1 LELADYNPLSLF
13 KAAILGVSA
22 RLLNQNKEIEKMKS
36 KIEPATVTW
45 DENGT
50 PLSTQFNDPYFSRKD
65 GLAESTQ
72 VFLETNRLPQRFADL
87 SEGENFVIAETG
99 FGTGLNF
106 LLTWRCF
113 KQYAPATARLSY
125 ISVEGYP
132 LRPEDLHKC
141 LQQWPELSELSTE
154 LEAHY
159 PVLVPGHHWRLFE
172 GRIGL
177 QLIFDQLT
185 PALQSL
191 HPQISHHNWL
201 APLVGV
207 DAWFLDGFAP
217 AKNPD
222 MWQDSIYPSIARLSH
237 PNTSLSSFT
246 AASAVRRNLES
257 WGFVVDKIPGFGQ
270 KREMISAQFE
280 KDWSPSKEQ
289 IRAHTGKNSQSW
301 HLPTQDKTPSDK
313 EQPKEVSI
321 LGAGIAGL
329 CTAKA
334 LATRGIKV
342 TIFDKRPSA
351 LQGASGNPQ
360 VAIFGRLSPDSGDLE
375 DFVMQCLAH
384 SADFYKE
391 YWQSDCGEN
400 AGLLQLSRN
409 DSELKK
415 MHKIVELLP
424 INNGLI
430 RFIKAINS
438 KEICGIELDTDGL
451 WFPNSGWISPP
462 ELASSILSSDLI
474 EFKGN
479 TVVNPQFK
487 DGLWLLLDQGGT
499 EVHRCKPLIVC
510 NGAESLE
517 GDLLDW
523 LPIKP
528 VAGQVSLTKASKET
542 SALTAILSKTT
553 SIAPSMGDTH
563 CLGGTYRLGET
574 SLDVRD
580 ADTAKNLANVNE
592 FLGLESAI
600 TAPVTES
607 RVGVRATTPDYLPI
621 CGAATDI
628 EKLKVDFEP
637 LSRDAKWP
645 MSLQAPALEGLYLN
659 LGYGSRGYAYAP
671 LCAEHIS
678 SIVCGGSSPL
688 PNHLQ
693 RAVHPA
699 RFPIRNIIRGK

>member
-1 LELADYNPLSLF
+1 
-13 KAAILGVSA
+13 
-22 RLLNQNKEIEKMKS
+22 MKS
-36 KIEPATVTW
+36 KIEPASVNW

-50 PLSTQFNDPYFSRKD
+50 PFSTQFDDPYFSRED
-65 GLAESTQ
+65 GLAESIQ

-113 KQYAPATARLSY
+113 KEYAPASARLNY

-141 LQQWPELSELSTE
+141 LNQWPELSEFSAE
-154 LEAHY
+154 LEARY

-177 QLIFDQLT
+177 QLIYDQLT

-191 HPQISHHNWL
+191 HPQISHHNWN

-207 DAWFLDGFAP
+207 DAWYLDGFAP

-237 PNTSLSSFT
+237 AGTSLSSFT
-246 AASAVRRNLES
+246 AAGAVRRNLQD
-257 WGFVVDKIPGFGQ
+257 WGFEVEKMPGFGQ

-280 KDWSPSKEQ
+280 QEWSPSKEQ

-301 HLPTQDKTPSDK
+301 HLPQLIKK
-313 EQPKEVSI
+313 EPNKPQPEQVSI

-329 CTAKA
+329 YTAKA
-334 LATRGIKV
+334 LAARGIKV
-342 TIFDKRPSA
+342 TIFDKRPKP

-360 VAIFGRLSPDSGDLE
+360 AAIFGRLSPDSGDLE

-391 YWQSDCGEN
+391 YWQSNCGEN
-400 AGLLQLSRN
+400 TGLLQISRN
-409 DSELKK
+409 DSELEK
-415 MHKIVELLP
+415 MHKIINILP
-424 INNGLI
+424 TNNGLVG
-430 RFIKAINS
+430 FIKANNS

-451 WFPNSGWISPP
+451 WFPHSGWVSPP
-462 ELASSILSSDLI
+462 ELAESVLNSDLI
-474 EFKGN
+474 EFRGN
-479 TVVNPQFK
+479 MAVNPLFK
-487 DGLWLLLDQGGT
+487 DGSWLLLDQDGT
-499 EVHRCKPLIVC
+499 EVHRCKSLIIC

-528 VAGQVSLTKASKET
+528 VAGQVNLTKANKET
-542 SALTAILSKTT
+542 SKLTAIISKTT
-553 SIAPSMGDTH
+553 SIAPATADTH
-563 CLGGTYRLGET
+563 SLGGTYRLGET
-574 SLDVRD
+574 SLDVRE
-580 ADTAKNLANVNE
+580 ADTDKNLANVNE
-592 FLGLESAI
+592 FLALKSPI
-600 TAPVTES
+600 TASEIES

-628 EKLKVDFEP
+628 DKLKVDFEP

-645 MSLQAPALEGLYLN
+645 LSLQAPALEGLYLN

-671 LCAEHIS
+671 LCAEHLS
-678 SIVCGGSSPL
+678 SIICGVSSPL

-699 RFPIRNIIRGK
+699 RFPIRNIIRGRT